1 MPLSTIFQLYRGGQF
16 YWWRKLKGPEKTT
29 DWSQVTY
36 KLYHIV
42 VYGHS
47 SHLEWRAGL
56 SVTILKGTHP
66 GTIPARLDLM
76 WFSGFRGEDL
86 NVIFYQN
93 MSNLHNRYTSAE
105 RKISQKNPEYMLNY
119 SLPCSCS

>member
-56 SVTILKGTHP
+56 SVTILKGSVQVMLDDMAITGKDYQEHP
-66 GTIPARLDLM
+66 QNLDKVLARL
-76 WFSGFRGEDL
+76 E
-86 NVIFYQN
+86 
-93 MSNLHNRYTSAE
+93 
-105 RKISQKNPEYMLNY
+105 EYDY
-119 SLPCSCS
+119 D